1 MSVAQ
6 SSWDCSSM
14 PKLAPSEFPFS
25 AFPAL
30 LLPDSTQNFYNLFQ
44 ADQPSTMPSCQGRW
58 TIAKPSKVAVDPYFS
73 TLTGYQHDA
82 DRKQISASKN
92 QHSRASRVPKSC
104 DSSSSNSQDRRGDG
118 IGPKLGEE
126 PEFTESGQRCQKKN
140 NGKTNYTDN
149 ERVRDKRHV
158 RRPGQLNPLI
168 RLSPYYD
175 VYL

>member
-6 SSWDCSSM
+6 SSWLFVHAEISTFGISFLRVSGLATAGLNT
-14 PKLAPSEFPFS
+14 KLLQPIPSR
-25 AFPAL
+25 
-30 LLPDSTQNFYNLFQ
+30 
-44 ADQPSTMPSCQGRW
+44 STMPSRQGRW
-58 TIAKPSKVAVDPYFS
+58 TTAKPSKVAVDPYFS

-149 ERVRDKRHV
+149 GRVRDKRHV

-168 RLSPYYD
+168 RLSPY
-175 VYL
+175 